1 MSRPGTTPIR
11 RRLIFVAEPD
21 GEYDRGHKAGGIDER
36 LASHDKHFAA
46 INGSI
51 GQLATEMH
59 RMTLAVQRLG
69 DQAESNARTVIT
81 TAAALKDANDVRRS
95 NAETSWSPVTRVLA
109 LLGGLATLVGLYLA
123 LK

>member
-1 MSRPGTTPIR
+1 M
-11 RRLIFVAEPD
+11 VDPD
-21 GEYDRGHKAGGIDER
+21 GEYERGHLAGGIAER
-36 LASHDKHFAA
+36 LADHDRHFLK

-51 GQLATEMH
+51 ADVAKELRE
-59 RMTLAVQRLG
+59 LNLSVQRLG